1 MSKALIKV
9 KQVCHPIS
17 QETIGFRLQAAH
29 PNSAGRDWKGN
40 PAPSFAKRFLIAES
54 SDMSHSPDEKDYAK
68 FCDQLRFHK
77 FTDFPIVSTPKA

>member
-9 KQVCHPIS
+9 KEVRHPIS
-17 QETIGFRLQAAH
+17 ETTIGFRLQAAH

-54 SDMSHSPDEKDYAK
+54 SDQSHSPTEQDYFK
-68 FCDQLRFHK
+68 FCEQLKFHK
-77 FTDFPIVSTPKA
+77 FTEFPIVSAPKV